1 MIQVS
6 EVIIITTWISVDYPL
21 TSPVCEVHTLF
32 IKITELFSLDT
43 SKILFLIII
52 SSYSQKYD
60 EKDKKD

>member
-32 IKITELFSLDT
+32 IKITELCSVDT
-43 SKILFLIII
+43 SKILFLISEIF
-52 SSYSQKYD
+52 
-60 EKDKKD
+60 EFVAALAATG

>member
-32 IKITELFSLDT
+32 IKITELCSVDT

-52 SSYSQKYD
+52 SSYSQ
-60 EKDKKD
+60 